1 MNKEDQ
7 ILDILALM
15 QTEMRSMR
23 GDISSM
29 RGEMNARFE
38 SVDQRF
44 ESIDQRFESVDQR
57 FEGVENELAKINIK
71 LENQIEPQINA
82 LMEGQKLMLET
93 LAPRAKV
100 DELED
105 RVKFLEFRRSS
116 NE

>member
-1 MNKEDQ
+1 QRMDTMENA
-7 ILDILALM
+7 IL
-15 QTEMRSMR
+15 
-23 GDISSM
+23 
-29 RGEMNARFE
+29 
-38 SVDQRF
+38 
-44 ESIDQRFESVDQR
+44 
-57 FEGVENELAKINIK
+57 KINIK